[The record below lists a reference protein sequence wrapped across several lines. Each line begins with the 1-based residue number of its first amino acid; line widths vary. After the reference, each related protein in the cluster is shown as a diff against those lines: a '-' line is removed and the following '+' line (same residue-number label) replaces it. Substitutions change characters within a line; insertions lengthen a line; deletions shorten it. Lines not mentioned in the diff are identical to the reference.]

1 MPKRIGTFTGTDR
14 TPRYIRDKNEAIHGK
29 TIKEIR
35 PLVNRNFVISRIRHH
50 DGQQEVELVN
60 SETILHI
67 DDKILVISNPID
79 IEAITV
85 FFGKQVEM
93 EWEQLNKKL
102 ISRRILITKPEL
114 NGKCSHNLRYEITS
128 VRASPVSTVQE

>member
-1 MPKRIGTFTGTDR
+1 MGHLQELTVRPVTLE
-14 TPRYIRDKNEAIHGK
+14 IRNEAIHGK

-93 EWEQLNKKL
+93 EWEQLNQKTYL
-102 ISRRILITKPEL
+102 T
-114 NGKCSHNLRYEITS
+114 
-128 VRASPVSTVQE
+128 AAF